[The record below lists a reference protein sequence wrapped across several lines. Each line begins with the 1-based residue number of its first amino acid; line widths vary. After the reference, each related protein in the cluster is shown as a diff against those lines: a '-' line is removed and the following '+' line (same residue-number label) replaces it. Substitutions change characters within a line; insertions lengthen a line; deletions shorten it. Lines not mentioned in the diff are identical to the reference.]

1 MEQSYAR
8 LCLRRFSF
16 EAMIIVSICREREG
30 QGQAGQATHGRFTLR
45 GYEGAGDVVG
55 YKLRPRGGMGRWGWA
70 PGDVIRS
77 PRHVRGL
84 HVYWPPDRLSPAPL
98 ANRTPVLQV
107 PVSGRANPF
116 PLALSP
122 PFPPRRVHASLFR
135 LTDTPGG
142 RELLRVMA
150 DPDGLPDK
158 QGPPLH
164 CLGAPLPSTPPMHP
178 ASRGGPSVPPRVY
191 TQHEEVKQ
199 DDETGEPPHAIPD
212 TCNITLDVRYRHEFM
227 SLQVCIYFLCVHFI
241 SHKSDDGASDDFY
254 LPTYTTAPVACR
266 GTFPCVCYSVYYF
279 SWFSDDQMWGVD
291 LNICI

>member
-1 MEQSYAR
+1 MFIGPLIDY
-8 LCLRRFSF
+8 
-16 EAMIIVSICREREG
+16 
-30 QGQAGQATHGRFTLR
+30 H
-45 GYEGAGDVVG
+45 
-55 YKLRPRGGMGRWGWA
+55 
-70 PGDVIRS
+70 
-77 PRHVRGL
+77 L
-84 HVYWPPDRLSPAPL
+84 HLSPIVRPCFKCPYLAMLTPFLAPL
-98 ANRTPVLQV
+98 
-107 PVSGRANPF
+107 F
-116 PLALSP
+116 P

-227 SLQVCIYFLCVHFI
+227 SLQVLYSYCALCVSLYLIRVTMGTGADYLYISQVHNRTSSLQRHF
-241 SHKSDDGASDDFY
+241 S
-254 LPTYTTAPVACR
+254 C
-266 GTFPCVCYSVYYF
+266 VYYF
-279 SWFSDDQMWGVD
+279 VYSFSWFQMTRCGVYIYVYVHVYVD
-291 LNICI
+291 PVNPLNPGQVHDHTLLPWCTLHSPAVNTDPVPQKTCT